1 MKQKIIGEK
10 ELLRIIKNLKTR
22 GKRIVFTNGCFDLLH
37 IGHIR
42 YLEKARTLG
51 DILVVGVN
59 SDSSVRILKGPK
71 RPILPVKERAEILS
85 GLGCVDY
92 ITIFNE
98 QDPLKLITSLHPHVL
113 VKGGDWTKEQIVGGD
128 VVERS
133 GGKVV
138 IIPFVKGTSTSNLI
152 GTILKKYEKRGK
164 DLYPSGNASPAS
176 HQRYCRFPLYG
187 SPSFCQ
193 SGKINQILRRSP
205 FERPL
210 DFLSG
215 SEENHGRRPFP

>member
-1 MKQKIIGEK
+1 MKQKIIGKK
-10 ELLRIIKNLKTR
+10 ELLRVIKNLKTR

-138 IIPFVKGTSTSNLI
+138 IISFVKGASTSNLI
-152 GTILKKYEKRGK
+152 GTILKKYEKR
-164 DLYPSGNASPAS
+164 N
-176 HQRYCRFPLYG
+176 
-187 SPSFCQ
+187 
-193 SGKINQILRRSP
+193 
-205 FERPL
+205 
-210 DFLSG
+210 
-215 SEENHGRRPFP
+215 